1 MQFMIM
7 KYKGSLV
14 KDPYNASSFRDKVVL
29 TVAEWLIQQNITTV
43 VQKGH
48 RKLQVVNSI
57 LQVKLAFNYNM
68 G

>member
-1 MQFMIM
+1 MIM

-14 KDPYNASSFRDKVVL
+14 KDQCNASSFRDKVVL
-29 TVAEWLIQQNITTV
+29 TVAEWLILQNITV

-57 LQVKLAFNYNM
+57 LQVELA
-68 G
+68 